1 MPQHPH
7 EFDPGKVDRML
18 VESKAVIANFTIR
31 KRADEDGIVTEL
43 LKAEPDDPLIL
54 LLEQSNSRLTNAE
67 PDAKSLEIIFQMT
80 PKA

>member
-54 LLEQSNSRLTNAE
+54 LLEQSNLRLTNAE
-67 PDAKSLEIIFQMT
+67 PDAKLLEIIFQMT